1 VNVAAQ
7 PLVSVVTPVYN
18 GEKYL
23 SECIES
29 VLTQTYSNWEYIVV
43 NNCSTDRSLEIAE
56 NYAEKDKRIRIH
68 NNQEFVSALQN
79 HHLAFRLVSP
89 QSKYCKVV
97 HADDCIFPEC
107 LMQMVTVAEAYPSVG
122 IVGAYRLDGAQVNL
136 DGLPYPSTVVSGREI
151 CRSRLL
157 GGPYVFGS
165 PTSLL
170 MRSDAIHRREVL
182 YDEINFSAH
191 ADMAACFEVLQEWD
205 FGFVHQV
212 LTYTRRHNGAA
223 TAFARKVNSYIAS
236 ELLVLK
242 KYGPIYLDT
251 LEYER
256 CLNKRLKRYYR
267 FLGKSVFQQRD
278 KQFWEY
284 HKNVLSSLGF
294 SRNSVALFKALLLEL
309 MDRLLNPAMTLQK
322 MIRLL
327 RKN

>member
-1 VNVAAQ
+1 MNAAAQ

-29 VLTQTYSNWEYIVV
+29 VLTQTYSNWEYIIV

-56 NYAEKDKRIRIH
+56 SYAEKDKRIRIH

-97 HADDCIFPEC
+97 HADDWLFPEC
-107 LMQMVTVAEAYPSVG
+107 LMQMVRVAEAHPSVG
-122 IVGAYRLDGAQVNL
+122 IVGAYRLDGARVNL

-157 GGPYVFGS
+157 GGSYVFGS

-170 MRSDAIHRREVL
+170 MRSDVIHSREVF

-212 LTYTRRHNGAA
+212 LTYTRRHNETA

-256 CLNKRLKRYYR
+256 RLNRRLKRYYR
-267 FLGKSVFQQRD
+267 FLGKSVFQRRH